1 MKLIFKKGCNLQK
14 EMENSS
20 PLRVAIVTTVPETL
34 ASILLGQPSYL
45 ATHFDVSL
53 VTSPGPMVERVRQG
67 EGLSIEI
74 VRMERGINP
83 FKDLISIWHMWRTLR
98 RLRPDIVHSYTP
110 KAGLVTM
117 VSAWLCGVPV
127 RVHTF
132 TGLIFPTATG
142 LKQQILI
149 WVDRLI
155 CACATHV
162 VPEGMGVQ
170 RDLESYSITRKP
182 LKVIGYGNIAG
193 VDTAHFSP
201 EAAGVQSA
209 AAELGARL
217 KLVPQAMVFC
227 FVGRL
232 NKDKGITELCAAFD
246 ALPEQ
251 AHLLLV
257 GGLDHSAP
265 ISNDLQERI
274 KNNPR
279 IHALGFMEDIRPVL
293 RLASVLVLPS
303 YREGFPNVVLQA
315 GSMKLPVI
323 ATDINGCN
331 EIIEPG
337 FNGWLVPPRDAKALM
352 VAMQEAMQT
361 PLNSR
366 KKMGESARSRVQQRF
381 EQWQHWERMKLFY
394 QGLLSD
400 R

>member
-1 MKLIFKKGCNLQK
+1 MDSDWQLKIVL
-14 EMENSS
+14 
-20 PLRVAIVTTVPETL
+20 VTTVPDTF
-34 ASILLGQPSYL
+34 ASILIGQPNYL
-45 ATHFDVSL
+45 AKHFDISL
-53 VTSPGPMVERVRQG
+53 VTSPGPLVARVEEN
-67 EGLSIEI
+67 EGLS
-74 VRMERGINP
+74 VRTVPMERGINP

-142 LKQQILI
+142 VKQKILI

-155 CACATHV
+155 CACATHI
-162 VPEGMGVQ
+162 VPEGLGVQ
-170 RDLESYSITRKP
+170 RDLESYRITGKP
-182 LKVIGYGNIAG
+182 LKVVGHGNIAG

-201 EAAGVQSA
+201 EAAGVQTA

-217 KLVPQAMVFC
+217 KLEPQVMVFC

-265 ISNDLQERI
+265 ISNDLQENI

-293 RLASVLVLPS
+293 HLANVLVLPS

-315 GSMKLPVI
+315 GSMELPVI

-352 VAMQEAMQT
+352 LAMQEAMQT
-361 PLNSR
+361 PRSSR
-366 KKMGESARSRVQQRF
+366 KEMGESARSLVQQWF
-381 EQWQHWERMKLFY
+381 EQRQHWGRMKIFY
-394 QGLLSD
+394 KGLLSS

>member
-1 MKLIFKKGCNLQK
+1 MGSDRRLKIVL
-14 EMENSS
+14 
-20 PLRVAIVTTVPETL
+20 VTTVPDTL
-34 ASILLGQPSYL
+34 ASILIGQPNYL
-45 ATHFDVSL
+45 AKHFDVSL
-53 VTSPGPMVERVRQG
+53 VTSPGSLVERVEQN
-67 EGLSIEI
+67 EGLS
-74 VRMERGINP
+74 VRTVPMERGINP
-83 FKDLISIWHMWRTLR
+83 FKDLISIWHMWRTLH

-142 LKQQILI
+142 VKQKILI

-162 VPEGMGVQ
+162 VPEGLGVQ
-170 RDLESYSITRKP
+170 HDLESYRITGKP
-182 LKVIGYGNIAG
+182 LKVIGHGNIAG
-193 VDTAHFSP
+193 VDTEHFSP
-201 EAAGVQSA
+201 EAVGVRAA
-209 AAELGARL
+209 AAELRARL
-217 KLVPQAMVFC
+217 KLEPQAMVFC

-232 NKDKGITELCAAFD
+232 NKDKGVVELCAAFD

-251 AHLLLV
+251 AHLLLA

-265 ISNDLQERI
+265 ISDDLQKKI
-274 KNNPR
+274 KNHPR
-279 IHALGFMEDIRPVL
+279 IHALGFMEDIRPAL
-293 RLASVLVLPS
+293 HLANVLVLPS

-315 GSMKLPVI
+315 GSMALPVI
-323 ATDINGCN
+323 STDINGCN

-361 PLNSR
+361 PSSSR
-366 KKMGESARSRVQQRF
+366 KEMGTSARSRVQQWF
-381 EQWQHWERMKLFY
+381 EQRQHWERMKLFY

>member
-1 MKLIFKKGCNLQK
+1 M
-14 EMENSS
+14 SS
-20 PLRVAIVTTVPETL
+20 ERLLKIVLVTTVPDTL
-34 ASILLGQPSYL
+34 ASILIGQPNYL
-45 ATHFDVSL
+45 AKHFDISILTSPSSL
-53 VTSPGPMVERVRQG
+53 VAHVEVNEGVPVRT
-67 EGLSIEI
+67 
-74 VRMERGINP
+74 VPMERGISP
-83 FKDLISIWHMWRTLR
+83 IKDLISIWHMWRTLR

-110 KAGLVTM
+110 KAGLVAM

-162 VPEGMGVQ
+162 VPEGLGVQ
-170 RDLESYSITRKP
+170 RDLESYRITGKP
-182 LKVIGYGNIAG
+182 LKVIGHGNIAG
-193 VDTAHFSP
+193 VDTEHFSP
-201 EAAGVQSA
+201 EAVDVRTA

-217 KLVPQAMVFC
+217 KLEPQAMVFC

-232 NKDKGITELCAAFD
+232 NRDKGIAELCDAFD

-257 GGLDHSAP
+257 GGLDNSAP
-265 ISNDLQERI
+265 IPEGLQEKI
-274 KNNPR
+274 KSNPR
-279 IHALGFMEDIRPVL
+279 IHALGFMEDIRPAL
-293 RLASVLVLPS
+293 SLANVLVLPS
-303 YREGFPNVVLQA
+303 YREGFPNVLLQA
-315 GSMKLPVI
+315 GSMALPVI

-337 FNGWLVPPRDAKALM
+337 FNGWLIPPRDAKALM
-352 VAMQEAMQT
+352 VAMQEAMLT
-361 PLNSR
+361 PSDAC
-366 KKMGESARSRVQQRF
+366 KEMGESARSRVQKWF
-381 EQWQHWERMKLFY
+381 EQQHHWERMKMFY

-400 R
+400 RCKS

>member
-1 MKLIFKKGCNLQK
+1 MGSERRLKIVL
-14 EMENSS
+14 
-20 PLRVAIVTTVPETL
+20 VTTVPDTL
-34 ASILLGQPSYL
+34 ASILIGQPNYL
-45 ATHFDVSL
+45 AKHFDVSL
-53 VTSPGPMVERVRQG
+53 VTSPGSLVERVEQN
-67 EGLSIEI
+67 EGLS
-74 VRMERGINP
+74 VRTVPMERGINP

-142 LKQQILI
+142 VKQKILI

-162 VPEGMGVQ
+162 VPEGLGVQ
-170 RDLESYSITRKP
+170 HDLESYRITSKP
-182 LKVIGYGNIAG
+182 LKVIGHGNIAG
-193 VDTAHFSP
+193 VDTEHFSP
-201 EAAGVQSA
+201 EAVGVRAA
-209 AAELGARL
+209 AAELRARL
-217 KLVPQAMVFC
+217 KLEPQAMVFC

-232 NKDKGITELCAAFD
+232 NKDKGVAELCTAFD

-251 AHLLLV
+251 AHLLLA

-265 ISNDLQERI
+265 ISDDLQKKV
-274 KNNPR
+274 KNHPR
-279 IHALGFMEDIRPVL
+279 IHALGFMEDIRPAL
-293 RLASVLVLPS
+293 HLANVLVLPS

-315 GSMKLPVI
+315 GSMALPVI

-361 PLNSR
+361 PSSSR
-366 KKMGESARSRVQQRF
+366 KEMGTSARSRVQQWF
-381 EQWQHWERMKLFY
+381 EQRQHWERMKLFY